1 MQCRGT
7 KKSERFV
14 VISLRTLRVKV
25 ATAASGF
32 YFPQDLTTHIT
43 PPTAMTI
50 LRLCSAALLVLGL
63 AASTAHAQF
72 AFGIEASCS
81 PEDAFAKVTVPAATF
96 AEIVRASAEGIP
108 PADACLTGT
117 PAGALHGFQADFDG
131 NGSEEM
137 FLLYAA
143 DGGCNVLAVLA
154 SQGGGSYVMLDMFPL
169 PKGKALLRPMTIL
182 QTGVQMYVQSSYT
195 LADGTPEV
203 KGAVFALYK
212 GSLALLT
219 SWTQKNIVKDG
230 VAHTVDVRTAF
241 ADLNFD
247 GQREM
252 IVRTSVHQGPT
263 ATEKNLVDRYVL
275 TLDYMADH
283 MRYNIYDSSGFD
295 KMQKAEPMAKAGQRM
310 LGRETT
316 RTEGIIKMREA
327 LTVDPF
333 LTESRVKLGEF
344 FLMQGKY
351 SDAEKTLLIA
361 QQFEP
366 DYAKTY
372 KILGDT
378 YLRLNDLQK
387 SLDAYNTYLKLN
399 PNAKDKAKVKYN
411 IRQIT
416 VPRGRR

>member
-1 MQCRGT
+1 MKQE
-7 KKSERFV
+7 KSEMQ
-14 VISLRTLRVKV
+14 ISYSDIHSHGKV
-25 ATAASGF
+25 ATAARCF

-43 PPTAMTI
+43 PPTAMTL
-50 LRLCSAALLVLGL
+50 LRLCSVALLVLGFG
-63 AASTAHAQF
+63 ASTARAQF
-72 AFGIEASCS
+72 AFGIESSCS
-81 PEDAFAKVTVPAATF
+81 PEDAFAKVSVPAATF
-96 AEIVRASAEGIP
+96 ADIVRSSAEGIP
-108 PADACLTGT
+108 AADACLTGT
-117 PAGALHGFQADFDG
+117 PGGALHGFQADFDA

-143 DGGCNVLAVLA
+143 DGGCNVLAVLT
-154 SQGGGSYVMLDMFPL
+154 SQGGGSYTMLDMFPL
-169 PKGKALLRPMTIL
+169 PKGKALIRPMTIL
-182 QTGVQMYVQSSYT
+182 QTGVQMYAQSTYT
-195 LADGTPEV
+195 LADGSTEV

-230 VAHTVDVRTAF
+230 APHAVDVRATF

-247 GQREM
+247 GQREL
-252 IVRTSVHQGPT
+252 IVRTSVHQG
-263 ATEKNLVDRYVL
+263 ASMTEKSLVDRHVL
-275 TLDYMADH
+275 TLDYMPDH
-283 MRYNIYDSSGFD
+283 MRYNLYDSAGFD
-295 KMQKAEPMAKAGQRM
+295 KVQQAEPMAKTGQRM
-310 LGRETT
+310 LGREQT
-316 RTEGIIKMREA
+316 RTEGIIKIREA

-333 LTESRVKLGEF
+333 LTSYRVKLGEF
-344 FLMQGKY
+344 FLMSGKY

-366 DYAKTY
+366 GYAKTY

-387 SLDAYNTYLKLN
+387 SLDAYNTYLKLS
-399 PNAKDKAKVKYN
+399 PNAHDKAKVKYN